1 MAYVSI
7 YAASKVQ
14 NLPAKTIFTN
24 LDAIIT
30 GATLTICVI
39 LVNANVVMRYFFNSP
54 IKWVEEVTNLM
65 LIWMGFLAICY
76 ATAHNSQVSIDF
88 ITKLLPR
95 KVFCIWTAVLQL
107 IVCVTFMLLLGPAID
122 AIQYQITTPALNL
135 SLKVLFTIIPGSCI
149 LITVHAIVNILDL
162 MTEVF
167 RKETK

>member
-1 MAYVSI
+1 MLKKINKVLTYVEEAVGTTCI
-7 YAASKVQ
+7 CFMFV
-14 NLPAKTIFTN
+14 
-24 LDAIIT
+24 IILA
-30 GATLTICVI
+30 GCIA
-39 LVNANVVMRYFFNSP
+39 RYVFNSP

-107 IVCVTFMLLLGPAID
+107 IVCVTFMLLLGPSID

-135 SLKVLFTIIPGSCI
+135 PLKVLFTIIPGSCI
-149 LITVHAIVNILDL
+149 LITVHAIVNIVELIA
-162 MTEVF
+162 EVV